1 MTQEPGDRSERR
13 PGESRV
19 ASRRH
24 VLIAGCGYVGQ
35 RLAVQLRTQYDVS
48 GLVRSAERAA
58 ELERL
63 GIRALAIDLDRVR
76 AGAALPERL
85 DHEAILY
92 LTPPPVLGESDLRLD
107 RFLQLATVPPHT
119 FVYLSTTG
127 VYGDTSGAV
136 VDESSAVQPRT
147 DRARRRVSAEEMT
160 RVWCNERRVRR
171 VVLRVPGI
179 YGPDRLPLE
188 HLRHGEPVVRERE
201 AGINNRIHVEDLVE
215 ACRCAIANPE
225 ARGVYNV
232 TDGRPLTSTAFMNLV
247 AKVAGLPPPPQVSME
262 EAQLTFS
269 PQRLSFLNESRRVS
283 NERML
288 KHLGVQLKY
297 ADVEAGIRA
306 SLGERLKAEG

>member
-1 MTQEPGDRSERR
+1 M
-13 PGESRV
+13 
-19 ASRRH
+19 SRRH

-35 RLAVQLRTQYDVS
+35 RLASRLQAHYDVT
-48 GLVRSAERAA
+48 GLVRSAARVA
-58 ELERL
+58 ELERV
-63 GIRALAIDLDRVR
+63 GIRALAVDLDRVR
-76 AGAALPERL
+76 AGVAIPERL
-85 DHEAILY
+85 DQEAILY

-119 FVYLSTTG
+119 FVYMSTTG
-127 VYGDTSGAV
+127 VYGDTAGAV
-136 VDESSAVQPRT
+136 VNESSAVQPRT

-179 YGPDRLPLE
+179 YGPERLPLE
-188 HLRHGEPVVRERE
+188 RLRHYEPVVRERE
-201 AGINNRIHVEDLVE
+201 AGINNRIHVDDLVE
-215 ACRCAIANPE
+215 ACTCAITNSE

-232 TDGRPLTSTAFMNLV
+232 TDGQPFGSTTFMNLV
-247 AKVAGLPPPPQVSME
+247 AKVAGLPAPPQVSME

-269 PQRLSFLNESRRVS
+269 PERLSFLNESRRVS

-288 KHLGVQLKY
+288 KHLGVVLKY

-306 SLGERLKAEG
+306 SLPA

>member
-1 MTQEPGDRSERR
+1 MQSH
-13 PGESRV
+13 
-19 ASRRH
+19 RRH

-35 RLAVQLRTQYDVS
+35 RLALRLRAQYEVT
-48 GLVRSAERAA
+48 GLVRTPERVA
-58 ELERL
+58 ELARV

-76 AGAALPERL
+76 PGVGIPERL
-85 DHEAILY
+85 DEEAIVY

-107 RFLQLATVPPHT
+107 RFLQLATVPPHA
-119 FVYLSTTG
+119 FVYMSTTG
-127 VYGDTSGAV
+127 VYGDTDGAV
-136 VDESSAVQPRT
+136 VDESSTVQPRT

-188 HLRHGEPVVRERE
+188 RLRHIEPVVRERE
-201 AGINNRIHVEDLVE
+201 AGINNRIHVDDLVE
-215 ACRCAIANPE
+215 ACARAITNPE

-232 TDGRPLTSTAFMNLV
+232 TDGKPLSSTAFMNLV

-269 PQRLSFLNESRRVS
+269 PERLSFLNESRRVS

-288 KHLGVQLKY
+288 KHLGVVLKY
-297 ADVEAGIRA
+297 GNVEEGIRA
-306 SLGERLKAEG
+306 SLPR

>member
-1 MTQEPGDRSERR
+1 MQPH
-13 PGESRV
+13 
-19 ASRRH
+19 RRH

-35 RLAVQLRTQYDVS
+35 RLALRLRAQYEVT
-48 GLVRSAERAA
+48 GLVRTPERVA
-58 ELERL
+58 ELARV

-76 AGAALPERL
+76 PGVGIPERL
-85 DHEAILY
+85 DEEAIVY

-119 FVYLSTTG
+119 FVYMSTTG
-127 VYGDTSGAV
+127 VYGDTDGAV
-136 VDESSAVQPRT
+136 VDESSTVQPRT

-188 HLRHGEPVVRERE
+188 RLRHIEPVVRERE
-201 AGINNRIHVEDLVE
+201 AGINNRIHVDDLVE
-215 ACRCAIANPE
+215 ACARAITNPE

-232 TDGRPLTSTAFMNLV
+232 TDGKPLSSTAFMNLV

-269 PQRLSFLNESRRVS
+269 PERLSFLNESRRVS

-288 KHLGVQLKY
+288 KHLGVALKY
-297 ADVEAGIRA
+297 GNVEEGIRA
-306 SLGERLKAEG
+306 SLPR